1 MSGIM
6 CAIAGILAGSASG
19 GVVRD
24 PATGDYYD
32 VNNLVTF
39 TTVIGGSP
47 PFSSYTQSVFRWGGV
62 NIYDSGPVP
71 YPGYAPTTVV
81 VGAYTYSAGAQRSSG
96 GSDPNITASGI
107 YREGPP

>member
-19 GVVRD
+19 GVVRN
-24 PATGDYYD
+24 PPTGDYYD
-32 VNNLVTF
+32 ANNLVTF
-39 TTVIGGSP
+39 TTVIGGTP

-62 NIYDSGPVP
+62 VVYDSGAIP
-71 YPGYAPTTVV
+71 YPSNAPTTVL
-81 VGAYTYSAGAQRSSG
+81 VGAYTYSTGTQRSNA
-96 GSDPNITASGI
+96 GSDPNVRVSGI